1 MTADLI
7 ARIRGLCHD
16 EINAGRSSAL
26 VVASL
31 ELCEAME
38 RQTEAIERY
47 LSSCKD
53 IMAEVARP

>member
-16 EINAGRSSAL
+16 EINAGSSSAL

-31 ELCEAME
+31 ELCTAME
-38 RQTEAIERY
+38 RQTAAVERY
-47 LSSCKD
+47 LSSCKE